1 MVLLGDWLKR
11 KLILVSLEIMLILV
25 QNSCSVCADRTIG
38 QKSFWTHEMELLG
51 DVDHV
56 DSRYSLFGDSVSVGE
71 RLVRG
76 LRQTYHRLRNP
87 FGHTLW

>member
-56 DSRYSLFGDSVSVGE
+56 ESRYSLFGDSVSVGE
-71 RLVRG
+71 R
-76 LRQTYHRLRNP
+76 
-87 FGHTLW
+87 